1 MVLRETLVPT
11 RLELPPELARAAPS
25 ERRSARSQGEHDVRL
40 LRLMVCAA
48 GLELLWLG
56 SPAYLLDH
64 LMSR

>member
-11 RLELPPELARAAPS
+11 RLALPPELPLAAPS
-25 ERRSARSQGEHDVRL
+25 ERRSARSQGEHDLHL

-56 SPAYLLDH
+56 TLAYLLYH